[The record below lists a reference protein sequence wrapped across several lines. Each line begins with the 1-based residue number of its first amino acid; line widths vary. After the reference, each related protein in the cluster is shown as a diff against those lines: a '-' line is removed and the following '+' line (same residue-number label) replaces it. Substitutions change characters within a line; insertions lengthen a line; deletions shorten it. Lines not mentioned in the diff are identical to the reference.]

1 MTALLH
7 TLAFMA
13 TVLSADPVTS
23 FDAAFIERHRETP
36 YSTAIRTLAGE
47 DWQRIMVPGH
57 QANAA
62 NSSGVTGLVGEQALA
77 MDFPMLFSG
86 IDQSTWKLTTPGRV
100 TPIMR
105 AQELAAEAWGAS
117 RTWFI
122 TTGAS
127 GGNHIAT
134 AVARALGN
142 ESVVQRSVHSSVID
156 GFTHANLTPHFVHGA
171 VDTGLGSNHG
181 VTAAQVDQMLE
192 QHPES
197 ASVYI
202 VSPSYFG
209 AVADVEAIARVAHR
223 HGVPLI
229 VDEAW
234 GSHFGLHPKLPVN
247 AARLGADLVVSS
259 THKAVGSLTQ
269 SAMLQLGNGPL
280 AQELATLVDRL
291 VRSYQSTST
300 SALLLAS
307 LDEARSNIVTHPEYV
322 ERALES
328 AEEIRRRVRA
338 DRRFRDATPD
348 ILASPD
354 AIAND
359 PFKIAIDTRGAGIT
373 GDEAHYR
380 LLRDHR
386 IYCELSTSSALLLL
400 VGATS
405 PVDVDRFWD
414 SLQALPEAAIEPERP
429 FTLPASCERSM
440 GLNEAFFADIETVPY
455 TEAVG
460 RVSADSLAAYPPGVP
475 NVLPGEVLNDE
486 VIAFL
491 RGTAA
496 APSGYVRGSSDPAL
510 DTFRVVS
517 EPHRS

>member
-1 MTALLH
+1 
-7 TLAFMA
+7 MA
-13 TVLSADPVTS
+13 TASSTDALTS
-23 FDAAFIERHRETP
+23 VDAAFIERHRETP
-36 YSTAIRTLAGE
+36 YSTAIRTLANE

-57 QANAA
+57 QAHAV
-62 NSSGVTGLVGEQALA
+62 NSPGVARLVGEDALR

-86 IDQSTWKLTTPGRV
+86 IDQDTWNLTTPGRV

-105 AQELAAEAWGAS
+105 AQELAAEAWGAA

-134 AVARALGN
+134 TVARALGA
-142 ESVVQRSVHSSVID
+142 EAVVQRSVHSSVID
-156 GFTHANLTPHFVHGA
+156 GITRSNITPHFVHGA

-181 VTAAQVDQMLE
+181 VTADQVDQALTAN
-192 QHPES
+192 PES

-209 AVADVEAIARVAHR
+209 AIADIAAISAVAHK

-234 GSHFGLHPKLPVN
+234 GSHFGLHPKLPIN
-247 AARLGADLVVSS
+247 AARLGADLVISS

-269 SAMLQLGNGPL
+269 SAMLQLGHGPL
-280 AQELATLVDRL
+280 AQGMETLVDRI
-291 VRSYQSTST
+291 VRSFQSTST
-300 SALLLAS
+300 SSLLLAS
-307 LDEARSNIVTHPEYV
+307 LDEARSHIVTHPEMV

-354 AIAND
+354 AIGND

-373 GDEAHYR
+373 GDDAHYQ

-386 IYCELSTSSALLLL
+386 LYCELSTSSALLLL

-405 PVDVDRFWD
+405 PVDVDRFWN
-414 SLQALPEAAIEPERP
+414 SLQALPEAEIEPERP
-429 FTLPASCERSM
+429 FTLPASCERGM
-440 GLNEAFFADIETVPY
+440 GLNEAFFAKVETVPF

-460 RVSADSLAAYPPGVP
+460 RISVDSLAAYPPGVP
-475 NVLPGEVLNDE
+475 NVLPGEILNDE

-496 APSGYVRGSSDPAL
+496 APSGYVRGANDPAL
-510 DTFRVVS
+510 DMFRVAV
-517 EPHRS
+517 

>member
-1 MTALLH
+1 MPTAI
-7 TLAFMA
+7 
-13 TVLSADPVTS
+13 
-23 FDAAFIERHRETP
+23 AAAPTPPIDETFIERHRETP
-36 YSTAIRTLAGE
+36 YASALRSLASE

-57 QANAA
+57 QADPVH
-62 NSSGVTGLVGEQALA
+62 SPGVASLVGAHALTL
-77 MDFPMLFSG
+77 DFPMLFSG
-86 IDQSTWKLTTPGRV
+86 IDQETWKLTTPGRI
-100 TPIMR
+100 TPIMQ
-105 AQELAAEAWGAS
+105 AQTLAAEAWGAS
-117 RTWFI
+117 RVWFI

-134 AVARALGN
+134 TVARALGT

-156 GFTHANLTPHFVHGA
+156 GFTHANMTPHFVHGA

-181 VTAAQVDQMLE
+181 VTAAQVETALQTN
-192 QHPES
+192 PNS

-209 AVADVEAIARVAHR
+209 AVADVQAIAQVAHN

-234 GSHFGLHPKLPVN
+234 GSHFGLHPKLPQN

-259 THKAVGSLTQ
+259 THKGVGSLTQ
-269 SAMLQLGNGPL
+269 SAMLQLGTGPF
-280 AQELATLVDRL
+280 AQNLETLVDRI

-300 SALLLAS
+300 SAILLAS
-307 LDEARSNIVTHPEYV
+307 LDEARSNIVTHPERV
-322 ERALES
+322 ERALDS
-328 AEEIRRRVRA
+328 AQEIRRRVRA

-354 AIAND
+354 AITHD

-373 GDEAHYR
+373 GDDAHYQ

-386 IYCELSTSSALLLL
+386 MYCELSTSSALLLL
-400 VGATS
+400 VGATA
-405 PVDVDRFWD
+405 PVDVDRFWN
-414 SLQALPEAAIEPERP
+414 SLQALPEAEIEPERP
-429 FTLPASCERSM
+429 FTLPTTCERAM
-440 GLNEAFFADIETVPY
+440 GLNEAFFATVETVPF
-455 TEAVG
+455 TEAAG
-460 RVSADSLAAYPPGVP
+460 RISVDSLAAYPPGVP

-496 APSGYVRGSSDPAL
+496 APSGYVRGANDAAL
-510 DTFRVVS
+510 DFFRVVA
-517 EPHRS
+517 